1 MKYTAIISEHLLRWP
16 PLLGYLL
23 LILHGFLPW
32 QRARE
37 VASSRRTGRALILS
51 AIQPRMRI
59 TQPSNPSPSISRG
72 ERSGKWQIEFMSSV
86 ASESDETMPANW
98 TGQVIWVEVEEIF
111 AWCRAPTSSNFPL
124 PSDYCCFMPLNQTKG
139 LMNSRSIFTGMS
151 VEEGLNLQPFCLK
164 YVTISLNPIST
175 LPYA

>member
-72 ERSGKWQIEFMSSV
+72 ERSDKWQIEFMSAV
-86 ASESDETMPANW
+86 ARESGQVGKTIPANW
-98 TGQVIWVEVEEIF
+98 TGQVVNSLIWVEVEEIF

-124 PSDYCCFMPLNQTKG
+124 PSDNRCFTPLNKTKG
-139 LMNSRSIFTGMS
+139 LMKKHHRYVARWRIKYASTSI
-151 VEEGLNLQPFCLK
+151 
-164 YVTISLNPIST
+164 
-175 LPYA
+175 